1 MIFKANE
8 RMDRYKLEM
17 NANQE
22 VLEQWAL
29 AARQKEDDNLNLEK
43 YKRQDDL
50 KIKELMLQIEKL
62 TIEVNRKAI
71 ELEKEVTETQA
82 AQIEMEKTTEELR
95 NQQSERQDL
104 LDKLLKTEEQIKQR
118 HEELKS
124 ECDTYVKNKIQ
135 LSNMKKDLESKI
147 DAYNDQLKQVK
158 FINEEHKKEDGL
170 LARKRAEFNQQE
182 LDIKE
187 LANDIEI
194 KKNELSALARELTL
208 KSNTVSM
215 LRTDLESKRKK
226 LDEAKNE
233 FNNRKGGLLL
243 NEDSFKKAKT
253 DEERSL
259 IQNEELDKTLR
270 HRREELER
278 TVNLLYDKSKG
289 LYNLR
294 ENEANM
300 VGEINNNLS
309 AKKNLSAN
317 IYKRIQEITKQEELL
332 YNVDFQIQLM
342 ERKVAWVQGKRTKE
356 EKEEIDKEI
365 EELDKQINEL
375 SEKLKKIKDSLKSI
389 DEDLRKVTNSLKIAL
404 DERGKLTHVIEELE
418 LENIMSAQDLQKVIV
433 KKEGVLVQHDLMKLE
448 IKKLYDKLVNKAN
461 DVFKKENRLYQL
473 ELSIKEREQEIQVHK
488 EILVAEHKSAEEE
501 RHKSAMELSQKL
513 IKVNNLKLKYE
524 SIVQKNKKSGD
535 DDSGIGEHSQAYYV
549 IKTAQEREELARQK
563 DEMQGKIRKMQK
575 DRDSLR
581 YTLKNLKERNDRLKD
596 NLISKVGYK
605 FII

>member
-1 MIFKANE
+1 M
-8 RMDRYKLEM
+8 
-17 NANQE
+17 
-22 VLEQWAL
+22 
-29 AARQKEDDNLNLEK
+29 
-43 YKRQDDL
+43 
-50 KIKELMLQIEKL
+50 
-62 TIEVNRKAI
+62 
-71 ELEKEVTETQA
+71 TETQA

-95 NQQSERQDL
+95 NQQADRQDL

-124 ECDTYVKNKIQ
+124 ECDKYVKNKIE
-135 LSNMKKDLESKI
+135 LANMKRDLEKKI
-147 DAYNDQLKQVK
+147 DDYNNKVKEVK
-158 FINEEHKKEDGL
+158 FSSEGLKKEEGIL
-170 LARKRAEFNQQE
+170 TRRRVEFTQQE
-182 LDIKE
+182 VDIKE

-215 LRTDLESKRKK
+215 LRTDLETKRKK

-233 FNNRKGGLLL
+233 FTNRKGGLLL
-243 NEDSFKKAKT
+243 NEDAFKKSKT

-259 IQNEELDKTLR
+259 IQNEELEKNLKM
-270 HRREELER
+270 RREELER
-278 TVNLLYDKSKG
+278 TVNILYDKSKG

-317 IYKRIQEITKQEELL
+317 IYKRVQEITKQEELL

-375 SEKLKKIKDSLKSI
+375 TEKLKKLKDSLKSI
-389 DEDLRKVTNSLKIAL
+389 DEDLRKVSNSLKIGE

-418 LENIMSAQDLQKVIV
+418 LENIMSGQVLQKVIS

-473 ELSIKEREQEIQVHK
+473 ELSIKEREQEILVHK

-501 RHKSAMELSQKL
+501 RHVSAMELSQKL
-513 IKVNNLKLKYE
+513 TKVNNLKLKYE

-575 DRDSLR
+575 DRDSLK

-596 NLISKVGYK
+596 NLISKV
-605 FII
+605 IIFLIGRNLGN